1 MRMRT
6 GQARDYRQSLNGSAL
21 RRITQSKEI
30 LSRTRIFTQP
40 HLRPQE
46 TIDHCTNCL
55 AMFGNGPAAPTRPTP
70 AIVPRRAH
78 LANTTESSCAT
89 STFCVAVPAPP
100 RAVTFAVLIAIS
112 SNQKNAGSL
121 QGSDSR
127 AIHSESVGHAT
138 TERAPNDNAIMTA
151 NSLTAV
157 QPASGVPPAT
167 SDLLS
172 DVIAG
177 LSSDPRT
184 LPCKYFYDE
193 RGAALFQKICELPEY
208 YITRTELDILDR
220 HRAEIASQLGP
231 NIELIGLGTGAGTKT
246 RILVEALEK
255 PAAYIPVDISEKQL
269 RKSSAIFRKIFPH
282 LEVLPVCADYLQ
294 TVVLPSLRQ
303 KAARNVVY
311 FPGSTIGNFEPNEAL
326 EFLRRIANV
335 SGRGGGLLIGV
346 DLQKDQN
353 VIEAAYNDKAGVTA
367 QFNLNLLA
375 HINRET
381 GANFDLSRWQHRA
394 IYNSEAGRI
403 EMYLISATDQ
413 TVRIQ
418 ERQFH
423 FRAGE
428 KILTEHSY
436 KHTPE
441 GFIALAR
448 QAGFDFVKLWTD
460 DARLFGVFYFSCS
473 RDR

>member
-1 MRMRT
+1 MRMQSGR
-6 GQARDYRQSLNGSAL
+6 ARASRQSLNGSAL
-21 RRITQSKEI
+21 HWIVRSKEI
-30 LSRTRIFTQP
+30 LSKTNIFI
-40 HLRPQE
+40 HAHCFQE
-46 TIDHCTNCL
+46 TIDTFTKCL
-55 AMFGNGPAAPTRPTP
+55 GMFGNGRAAPIRLIPVI
-70 AIVPRRAH
+70 AQLRARSV
-78 LANTTESSCAT
+78 NTMGNSCAINT
-89 STFCVAVPAPP
+89 CCVVAPAPHHGAISAAP
-100 RAVTFAVLIAIS
+100 IAIS
-112 SNQKNAGSL
+112 FNRKNAGSL
-121 QGSDSR
+121 QASDSHATR
-127 AIHSESVGHAT
+127 NESVARDR
-138 TERAPNDNAIMTA
+138 RARRSASNLTMAGD
-151 NSLTAV
+151 SLTAP
-157 QPASGVPPAT
+157 QQIST
-167 SDLLS
+167 LESSDFLAN
-172 DVIAG
+172 VIDG
-177 LSSDPRT
+177 LSSSPRT

-208 YITRTELDILDR
+208 YLPRSEIDILDR
-220 HRAEIASQLGP
+220 YRAEIASQPGP

-246 RILVEALEK
+246 RILVEALHK

-269 RKSSAIFRKIFPH
+269 RKSAALFRKIFPK

-294 TVVLPSLRQ
+294 PVVLPSPRRD
-303 KAARNVVY
+303 AARNVVY
-311 FPGSTIGNFEPNEAL
+311 FPGSTIGNFEPGEAL

-346 DLQKDQN
+346 DLQKDQS
-353 VIEAAYNDKAGVTA
+353 VIEAAYNDSADVTA

-375 HINRET
+375 HINREV
-381 GANFDLSRWQHRA
+381 GADFDLSQWRHRA

-403 EMYLISATDQ
+403 EMYLISTTDQ
-413 TVRIQ
+413 TVHIGAR
-418 ERQFH
+418 EFR

-473 RDR
+473 RER

>member
-1 MRMRT
+1 
-6 GQARDYRQSLNGSAL
+6 
-21 RRITQSKEI
+21 
-30 LSRTRIFTQP
+30 
-40 HLRPQE
+40 
-46 TIDHCTNCL
+46 
-55 AMFGNGPAAPTRPTP
+55 
-70 AIVPRRAH
+70 
-78 LANTTESSCAT
+78 
-89 STFCVAVPAPP
+89 
-100 RAVTFAVLIAIS
+100 
-112 SNQKNAGSL
+112 
-121 QGSDSR
+121 
-127 AIHSESVGHAT
+127 
-138 TERAPNDNAIMTA
+138 MTA
-151 NSLTAV
+151 HSLTTK
-157 QPASGVPPAT
+157 QPASGASPER

-177 LSSDPRT
+177 LSSDPRA

-208 YITRTELDILDR
+208 YITRTEIDILGR
-220 HRAEIASQLGP
+220 CGAEIAAQLGP

-246 RILVEALEK
+246 RILIEALEK
-255 PAAYIPVDISEKQL
+255 PAVYVPIDISEKQL
-269 RKSSAIFRKIFPH
+269 RKSSMLFQKIFPN
-282 LEVLPVCADYLQ
+282 LEILPVCADYLQ
-294 TVVLPSLRQ
+294 PVVLPAPRR

-311 FPGSTIGNFEPNEAL
+311 FPGSTLGNFEPSEAL
-326 EFLRRIANV
+326 EFLRRIAKV

-346 DLQKDQN
+346 DLQKDQS

-367 QFNLNLLA
+367 EFNLNLLA
-375 HINRET
+375 HIHRET
-381 GANFDLSRWQHRA
+381 GANFDLSKWQHRA
-394 IYNSEAGRI
+394 IYNAEAGRI
-403 EMYLISATDQ
+403 EMYLISTIDQ

-418 ERQFH
+418 DRQFH